1 MHSLVDQFKVEVII
15 DAGDLTDHGSQPEN
29 AVADQISTFSIPYV
43 YVKGNHDSPDTQAA
57 VARQPNAV
65 VLTGNVA
72 TVGGLRI
79 IGQGD
84 PRFTPDLSVAVPGA
98 DAVRVMGAQLAAA
111 GRASSPPPEIA
122 VVHDPGA
129 APALAGVVRLVLAGH
144 THKRST
150 ATLPGGARLLIQGS
164 TGGAGLRALESN
176 PPTPINCSLLYFD
189 RSTKLLQA
197 WDDVTLGG
205 LGSSSAMIER
215 HLAGEVKAPE
225 PTPTETV
232 TATLTPRPSP

>member
-1 MHSLVDQFKVEVII
+1 
-15 DAGDLTDHGSQPEN
+15 
-29 AVADQISTFSIPYV
+29 
-43 YVKGNHDSPDTQAA
+43 
-57 VARQPNAV
+57 V

-72 TVGGLRI
+72 TVVGLRI

-129 APALAGVVRLVLAGH
+129 APALASVVRLVMAGH
-144 THKRST
+144 THRRST
-150 ATLPGGARLLIQGS
+150 GTLAGGTRLLIQGS